1 MIKKIRGIK
10 IELIIISIAL
20 FVLGLF
26 LTIFP
31 EVSQIIICRAVGI
44 ALCVW
49 GVLRLM
55 TYFRMSREDVF
66 VSFGLVQGIS
76 LLAFGIF
83 FVMRPEAIAVFFG
96 TAIAIIIIIDGILKL
111 QYAIEFYHMEAQ
123 RWWIEAIVAALMVV
137 MGVVALFNPFG
148 SSTVLMMFV
157 GIVLMVEG
165 LSDLISIIRISSFIK
180 NLRGW
185 CIVGRRNRICL
196 WHN

>member
-55 TYFRMSREDVF
+55 TF
-66 VSFGLVQGIS
+66 
-76 LLAFGIF
+76 
-83 FVMRPEAIAVFFG
+83 
-96 TAIAIIIIIDGILKL
+96 
-111 QYAIEFYHMEAQ
+111 
-123 RWWIEAIVAALMVV
+123 
-137 MGVVALFNPFG
+137 
-148 SSTVLMMFV
+148 
-157 GIVLMVEG
+157 
-165 LSDLISIIRISSFIK
+165 
-180 NLRGW
+180 
-185 CIVGRRNRICL
+185 
-196 WHN
+196 

>member
-49 GVLRLM
+49 GVLRHM

-137 MGVVALFNPFG
+137 IALFNPFG

-180 NLRGW
+180 NLRG
-185 CIVGRRNRICL
+185 
-196 WHN
+196 

>member
-96 TAIAIIIIIDGILKL
+96 TAIAIIIIIDGILNFSM
-111 QYAIEFYHMEAQ
+111 Q
-123 RWWIEAIVAALMVV
+123 
-137 MGVVALFNPFG
+137 
-148 SSTVLMMFV
+148 
-157 GIVLMVEG
+157 
-165 LSDLISIIRISSFIK
+165 
-180 NLRGW
+180 
-185 CIVGRRNRICL
+185 
-196 WHN
+196 

>member
-20 FVLGLF
+20 FVLVFSLQY
-26 LTIFP
+26 FP

-83 FVMRPEAIAVFFG
+83 FVMRPEVYCSIFG
-96 TAIAIIIIIDGILKL
+96 TAIA
-111 QYAIEFYHMEAQ
+111 
-123 RWWIEAIVAALMVV
+123 
-137 MGVVALFNPFG
+137 
-148 SSTVLMMFV
+148 
-157 GIVLMVEG
+157 
-165 LSDLISIIRISSFIK
+165 
-180 NLRGW
+180 
-185 CIVGRRNRICL
+185 
-196 WHN
+196 

>member
-137 MGVVALFNPFG
+137 VALFNPFG

-180 NLRGW
+180 NLRG
-185 CIVGRRNRICL
+185 
-196 WHN
+196 

>member
-111 QYAIEFYHMEAQ
+111 QYAIESQ

-180 NLRGW
+180 NLRG
-185 CIVGRRNRICL
+185 
-196 WHN
+196 

>member
-83 FVMRPEAIAVFFG
+83 FVMRPEC
-96 TAIAIIIIIDGILKL
+96 
-111 QYAIEFYHMEAQ
+111 YC
-123 RWWIEAIVAALMVV
+123 
-137 MGVVALFNPFG
+137 
-148 SSTVLMMFV
+148 
-157 GIVLMVEG
+157 
-165 LSDLISIIRISSFIK
+165 SIFWNSY
-180 NLRGW
+180 
-185 CIVGRRNRICL
+185 C
-196 WHN
+196 HNNYY

>member
-83 FVMRPEAIAVFFG
+83 FVMRPEAIAVL
-96 TAIAIIIIIDGILKL
+96 IIIDGILKL

-180 NLRGW
+180 NLRG
-185 CIVGRRNRICL
+185 
-196 WHN
+196 

>member
-123 RWWIEAIVAALMVV
+123 RWWIEAIVAALM
-137 MGVVALFNPFG
+137 GVVALFNPFG

-180 NLRGW
+180 NLRG
-185 CIVGRRNRICL
+185 
-196 WHN
+196 

>member
-165 LSDLISIIRISSFIK
+165 LSDLISIIRISAFIK
-180 NLRGW
+180 NLRG
-185 CIVGRRNRICL
+185 
-196 WHN
+196 

>member
-1 MIKKIRGIK
+1 MYKR
-10 IELIIISIAL
+10 
-20 FVLGLF
+20 
-26 LTIFP
+26 
-31 EVSQIIICRAVGI
+31 Q
-44 ALCVW
+44 
-49 GVLRLM
+49 
-55 TYFRMSREDVF
+55 
-66 VSFGLVQGIS
+66 VQGIS

-180 NLRGW
+180 NLRG
-185 CIVGRRNRICL
+185 
-196 WHN
+196 

>member
-96 TAIAIIIIIDGILKL
+96 TAIAIIIIIDGILK
-111 QYAIEFYHMEAQ
+111 
-123 RWWIEAIVAALMVV
+123 
-137 MGVVALFNPFG
+137 
-148 SSTVLMMFV
+148 SSV
-157 GIVLMVEG
+157 
-165 LSDLISIIRISSFIK
+165 
-180 NLRGW
+180 
-185 CIVGRRNRICL
+185 CNRILSYGSTALVDRGNCCSI
-196 WHN
+196 NGCYGCCCII

>member
-123 RWWIEAIVAALMVV
+123 RWWRQL
-137 MGVVALFNPFG
+137 LQ
-148 SSTVLMMFV
+148 
-157 GIVLMVEG
+157 
-165 LSDLISIIRISSFIK
+165 
-180 NLRGW
+180 
-185 CIVGRRNRICL
+185 
-196 WHN
+196 H

>member
-20 FVLGLF
+20 FLLGLF

-76 LLAFGIF
+76 LLAFGILCP
-83 FVMRPEAIAVFFG
+83 VQVRMIRIR
-96 TAIAIIIIIDGILKL
+96 L
-111 QYAIEFYHMEAQ
+111 
-123 RWWIEAIVAALMVV
+123 R
-137 MGVVALFNPFG
+137 
-148 SSTVLMMFV
+148 
-157 GIVLMVEG
+157 
-165 LSDLISIIRISSFIK
+165 IIRTCTGHIIT
-180 NLRGW
+180 
-185 CIVGRRNRICL
+185 CI
-196 WHN
+196 

>member
-1 MIKKIRGIK
+1 
-10 IELIIISIAL
+10 
-20 FVLGLF
+20 
-26 LTIFP
+26 
-31 EVSQIIICRAVGI
+31 
-44 ALCVW
+44 
-49 GVLRLM
+49 
-55 TYFRMSREDVF
+55 
-66 VSFGLVQGIS
+66 
-76 LLAFGIF
+76 
-83 FVMRPEAIAVFFG
+83 MRQEPIAVFFG

-180 NLRGW
+180 NLRG
-185 CIVGRRNRICL
+185 
-196 WHN
+196 

>member
-83 FVMRPEAIAVFFG
+83 FVMEQLLP
-96 TAIAIIIIIDGILKL
+96 
-111 QYAIEFYHMEAQ
+111 
-123 RWWIEAIVAALMVV
+123 
-137 MGVVALFNPFG
+137 
-148 SSTVLMMFV
+148 
-157 GIVLMVEG
+157 
-165 LSDLISIIRISSFIK
+165 
-180 NLRGW
+180 
-185 CIVGRRNRICL
+185 
-196 WHN
+196 

>member
-83 FVMRPEAIAVFFG
+83 FVMRR

-180 NLRGW
+180 NLRG
-185 CIVGRRNRICL
+185 
-196 WHN
+196 

>member
-1 MIKKIRGIK
+1 M
-10 IELIIISIAL
+10 
-20 FVLGLF
+20 LGLF

-96 TAIAIIIIIDGILKL
+96 TAIDIIIIIDRILKL
-111 QYAIEFYHMEAQ
+111 QYKKEFFQFEAQ
-123 RWWIEAIVAALMVV
+123 R
-137 MGVVALFNPFG
+137 
-148 SSTVLMMFV
+148 
-157 GIVLMVEG
+157 
-165 LSDLISIIRISSFIK
+165 
-180 NLRGW
+180 
-185 CIVGRRNRICL
+185 
-196 WHN
+196 

>member
-137 MGVVALFNPFG
+137 IALFNPFG

-180 NLRGW
+180 NLRG
-185 CIVGRRNRICL
+185 
-196 WHN
+196 

>member
-96 TAIAIIIIIDGILKL
+96 TAIAIIIIIDGILNL
-111 QYAIEFYHMEAQ
+111 QYAI
-123 RWWIEAIVAALMVV
+123 VAAFMVV

-180 NLRGW
+180 NLRG
-185 CIVGRRNRICL
+185 
-196 WHN
+196 

>member
-44 ALCVW
+44 VW

-180 NLRGW
+180 NLRG
-185 CIVGRRNRICL
+185 
-196 WHN
+196 

>member
-1 MIKKIRGIK
+1 MIKKIKGIK

-66 VSFGLVQGIS
+66 VSFS
-76 LLAFGIF
+76 NAWNCN
-83 FVMRPEAIAVFFG
+83 
-96 TAIAIIIIIDGILKL
+96 DGRMFSS
-111 QYAIEFYHMEAQ
+111 YPCADAGNTES
-123 RWWIEAIVAALMVV
+123 
-137 MGVVALFNPFG
+137 
-148 SSTVLMMFV
+148 SST
-157 GIVLMVEG
+157 GG
-165 LSDLISIIRISSFIK
+165 
-180 NLRGW
+180 
-185 CIVGRRNRICL
+185 GR
-196 WHN
+196 